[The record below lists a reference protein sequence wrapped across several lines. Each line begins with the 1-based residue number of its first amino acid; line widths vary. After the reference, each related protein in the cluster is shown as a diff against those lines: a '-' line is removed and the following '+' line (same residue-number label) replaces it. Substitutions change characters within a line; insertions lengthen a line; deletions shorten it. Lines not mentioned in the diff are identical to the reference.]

1 MIECPVDESVPMPT
15 DSKASFLDVRTK
27 AEAACNAAKLLFTE
41 GFASETGPDSPE
53 QLREA
58 TAKMLS
64 NLATNKPA
72 AYPAVTTPAGAIYVN
87 NMLAEYDMEV
97 VKDAKRLRAYVTN
110 KLILE
115 SENNDPRIRIKALEL
130 IGKIS
135 DVGLFTER
143 SEVTVTN
150 RSTIELENTLKDKL
164 RKLMGT
170 DKAQDVDVVDVVD
183 SASLVNSIS
192 VPNKTLDLDNVLTD
206 L

>member
-15 DSKASFLDVRTK
+15 DSKAGFLDVRTK
-27 AEAACNAAKLLFTE
+27 AEAACKAAKLLLTQGYTE
-41 GFASETGPDSPE
+41 EGA
-53 QLREA
+53 EA
-58 TAKMLS
+58 TASEAELQKATAQMLS
-64 NLATNKPA
+64 NMAVNKAAT
-72 AYPAVTTPAGAIYVN
+72 YPAVATTPASAIYVN
-87 NMLAEYDMEV
+87 NMLSEYDMEV
-97 VKDAKRLRAYVTN
+97 VKDAKRLRSYVTN

-130 IGKIS
+130 LGKIS

-143 SEVTVTN
+143 SEVTVNN

-170 DKAQDVDVVDVVD
+170 DKAEDVEAVEVV
-183 SASLVNSIS
+183 SLPP
-192 VPNKTLDLDNVLTD
+192 VPKTTLDLENVLTD